1 MAKRTMHSSRIH
13 RGDLVMVVSGADK
26 GQQGRVLRI
35 FTDERMVVV
44 EGVNL
49 VYRHVR
55 RSQQNPQG
63 GRVRRESPV
72 HISNVMLMDPEKEVP
87 TRVGRKL
94 VEGAVGSKG
103 AVRVARK
110 SGATIDADSGS
121 TKKSRKGRKSKE

>member
-1 MAKRTMHSSRIH
+1 MAKRNPHRTRIR
-13 RGDLVMVVSGADK
+13 RGDTVVVVSGADR
-26 GQQGRVLRI
+26 GQQGRVLRVDADADKI
-35 FTDERMVVV
+35 VV

-72 HISNVMLMDPEKEVP
+72 HISNVMLVDPESNVP

-94 VEGAVGSKG
+94 VDESRGALGMQ
-103 AVRVARK
+103 RFARK
-110 SGATIDADSGS
+110 SGAAIDVSAES
-121 TKKSRKGRKSKE
+121 KKGRKGRKSKE

>member
-1 MAKRTMHSSRIH
+1 MAKRTMHASRIH
-13 RGDLVMVVSGADK
+13 RGDLVMVISGADK

-35 FTDERMVVV
+35 LTDDRMVVV

-72 HISNVMLMDPEKEVP
+72 HISNVMLIDPEQNVP
-87 TRVGRKL
+87 TRVGRT
-94 VEGAVGSKG
+94 VSDESGSKG
-103 AVRVARK
+103 LARVALK
-110 SGATIDADSGS
+110 SGATIDADSGA
-121 TKKSRKGRKSKE
+121 KKKGRKGRKSKE

>member
-63 GRVRRESPV
+63 GRVRRESPIHV
-72 HISNVMLMDPEKEVP
+72 SNVMVVDPDENVP
-87 TRVGRKL
+87 TRVGRKMSD
-94 VEGAVGSKG
+94 EGKMK
-103 AVRVARK
+103 RFARK
-110 SGATIDADSGS
+110 SGAILDVETSAA
-121 TKKSRKGRKSKE
+121 KKGRKGRKSKE